1 MRSSRTQLISRY
13 LRLRNRFIQPTDWS
27 LALFGLRRGI
37 EINGSYHTCSFAADE
52 PKSALQGRR
61 GAISWSHGHQARRPT
76 PRPTPHA
83 EDRAGERLRL
93 RTRPLFTR
101 SARPWLPEPALLT
114 VLVLS
119 QTAPVLLIVSF
130 ALHAVVICYSLMV
143 LFFRVLF
150 FAGRII
156 IIQYFRCRVLF
167 TKQVG
172 IPSTACTHQLHAR
185 TLSVVTHTH
194 ASFCWPCLRCSLTH
208 SLTHCR
214 CSLSPQARPRPRERR
229 RPRHCC
235 RSRRRRPTHHH
246 LGHSHH
252 HFRS

>member
-1 MRSSRTQLISRY
+1 MRSSRTKLISRY
-13 LRLRNRFIQPTDWS
+13 LRLRNRSNHQIGPLHFLGSEEVSKLMGVTILVVLLRKS
-27 LALFGLRRGI
+27 RNRLFKADARR
-37 EINGSYHTCSFAADE
+37 
-52 PKSALQGRR
+52 
-61 GAISWSHGHQARRPT
+61 SHGHQARRPT

-156 IIQYFRCRVLF
+156 LIKDFRCRVLF
-167 TKQVG
+167 AKQVG
-172 IPSTACTHQLHAR
+172 IPSTACAHQLHAR

-235 RSRRRRPTHHH
+235 RSRRRHPTHHH

-252 HFRS
+252 DFRS